1 MESCI
6 QEGKDKD
13 QMLLK
18 VKLSNGWLDG
28 GVEADDFL

>member
-1 MESCI
+1 M

-13 QMLLK
+13 RISLK

-28 GVEADDFL
+28 GVKADDFL

>member
-1 MESCI
+1 M

-13 QMLLK
+13 QMLLR

-28 GVEADDFL
+28 GVEVDDFL